1 VSERGY
7 VRPNALQWLRYA
19 YGGSLPARNR
29 EWVLHDVTTST
40 WALRHIVRSIVQ
52 LAPLLIAVLL
62 FLPASLYLRILTD
75 IAAGGPAI
83 LIMVMMIIPM
93 SEHRLIKAGYPGG
106 LGQKV
111 RSERA
116 MAKQRATA
124 QRFRER
130 SYRR

>member
-1 VSERGY
+1 MSERGY
-7 VRPNALQWLRYA
+7 VRPNLWQWLRYA
-19 YGGSLPARNR
+19 FGLSIPERHR
-29 EWVLHDVTTST
+29 EWVLHDVTTPS
-40 WALRHIVRSIVQ
+40 WVLRHIARSVVQ
-52 LAPLLIAVLL
+52 LAPLLVAVLL

-116 MAKQRATA
+116 VARQRATA
-124 QRFRER
+124 QRYRDR
-130 SYRR
+130 TYRR